1 MLNVLQAQEQEQ
13 RAKEAEDAIEAEERA
28 RAAKRPR
35 HHVLDI
41 VTLVGDAEPQNNIS
55 LSGLLSELTLQPKRV
70 GIIAAKQESQEA
82 KDVKE
87 LQEKL
92 KGLKVVSRAKV
103 TEDRIYSAAYHPEVT
118 KDLVF
123 FGDKHGQL
131 GIWDARAPAVEVE
144 DEDGDI
150 SKQDENDQPGGNYWR
165 LQTHW
170 PATSKSSISSV
181 KFSPVDSHSVGSL
194 IATHSCIM
202 PLTYRISIGLH
213 ECI

>member
-1 MLNVLQAQEQEQ
+1 MLNGLQAEEQER
-13 RAKEAEDAIEAEERA
+13 RAKEAEEAIEAEERA

-35 HHVLDI
+35 HYVLDI
-41 VTLVGDAEPQNNIS
+41 ATLVGDAEPQSDTS
-55 LSGLLSELTLQPKRV
+55 LSGLLSELALQPKRV
-70 GIIAAKQESQEA
+70 GIIAATQESQE
-82 KDVKE
+82 VKEVNE

-92 KGLKVVSRAKV
+92 KDLKVVSRAKV
-103 TEDRIYSAAYHPEVT
+103 TEDRIYSAAYHPEMA

-131 GIWDARAPAVEVE
+131 GIWDARAPADEVE

-150 SKQDENDQPGGNYWR
+150 SKQDEGDQPGGKYWR

-181 KFSPVDSHSVGSL
+181 KFSPVDSHSVSFFIAIQPCVIPL
-194 IATHSCIM
+194 IIHQ
-202 PLTYRISIGLH
+202 
-213 ECI
+213 